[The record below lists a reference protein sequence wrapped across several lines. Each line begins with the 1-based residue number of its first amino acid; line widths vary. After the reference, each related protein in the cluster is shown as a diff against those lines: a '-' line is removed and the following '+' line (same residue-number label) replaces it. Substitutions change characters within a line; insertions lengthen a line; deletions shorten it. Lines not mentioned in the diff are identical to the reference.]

1 MNRSPSTARFAALAD
16 RLTGDLLVDDL
27 TRTIYSTDAS
37 EYQER
42 PLAVALP
49 RTEADVRELV
59 RFAAEQRVG
68 LIPRAAGTSLAGQV
82 VGSGIVVD
90 AGRHLNR
97 ILAVDVERRTVRVQP
112 GVVRNALN
120 QHLAPLGLFFG
131 PETSTAAW
139 AMIGGMVGNNS
150 CGSNSIAYGSTRD
163 HLIRARGFLADGSE
177 VTFGP
182 LSAEEFAEKVAGPD
196 SLETRI
202 YREIH
207 DLLGN
212 PTNRRLV
219 RDSYPR
225 PEVTRRNT
233 GYALDAL
240 MEASCF
246 DQVFDSRGERPFNF
260 CRLLAGSEGTLFF
273 GIEYELNLIPLPPP
287 GALLVVHCGTVDEAL
302 RATLVAMRHRHKPDR
317 SRMPACL
324 DSANACVLTAC
335 ELIDKKILDC
345 TKDNAEQSRNR
356 SFVVGDPG
364 SILVVEVKH
373 ADREAV
379 AAKLRVIEDELRGA
393 GLGYAYPV
401 LFGADGDKVWELRR
415 AGQGLV
421 NNVPGDAKP
430 REIVEDTAVAVE
442 DLPAYIAEF
451 DQLLAEKYGIEC
463 IHYAHAGAGELH
475 LRPLFDLRTPAGLAM
490 FRDVATDVA
499 ALVKKY
505 RGSLSGE
512 HGDGRLRGEF
522 IRAMVGDECFGLLE
536 RVKRLF
542 DPQGIFNPGK
552 IIDTP
557 PMDTSLRILPGEPEP
572 HHDTVFRF
580 ADTGG
585 VLRAAEKCTGV
596 GQCRKSAA
604 MGGTMCPSYMATRDE
619 QHTTRA
625 RANVLRQALSSTRE
639 AANPWAQ
646 PEIADVMDLCLSCKA
661 CKSECPSNVD
671 MARLKAE
678 WQQHLH
684 DTQGVPLRSRLIAG
698 SAAAMRWASLAP
710 WAYNFAVSA
719 PGVSHLLK
727 RFMGFAAGRS
737 LPHLHRTT
745 LTAWLKRRGKSGQA
759 PFDFRGGKFSTCR
772 IRPQAQQD
780 EILLPRSEA
789 QQDEI
794 LSLRLK
800 AHQDEI
806 SSHGSPVPANGRV
819 HLFVDEFT
827 DTLDVPLG
835 MKAVEL
841 LEALGYEVVVP
852 RHVDSGRAQLS
863 KGLVRDARNLAAKN
877 VELLAD
883 IVTDD
888 APLVGIEPSAILG
901 FRDEYPDL
909 VPERLADAAKQLA
922 GRTLLIDE
930 FLAREAAR
938 GRITAAS
945 FTDQPRQIKLHGHCH
960 QKALSSLAATVQALS
975 LPRNFS
981 VETIP
986 SGCCGMAGSFGYERE
1001 HFELSMQIGELV
1013 LLPAVRDA
1021 AADVIIAAPGTSCRH
1036 QIKDGTGRT
1045 ALHPVEILHA
1055 ALA

>member
-1 MNRSPSTARFAALAD
+1 MTQSTSTRQFAALAD
-16 RLTGDLLVDDL
+16 RLEGDLLVDDL

-42 PLAVALP
+42 PLAVAIP
-49 RTEADVRELV
+49 KTEADVRELV
-59 RFAAEQRVG
+59 RFAAAERIG

-97 ILAVDVERRTVRVQP
+97 ILEVDVERRIARVQP

-120 QHLAPLGLFFG
+120 QHLGPLGLFFG
-131 PETSTAAW
+131 PETSTASW

-177 VTFGP
+177 ATFGP
-182 LSAEEFAEKVAGPD
+182 LSAEEFAEKCTGPD

-202 YREIH
+202 YREIR
-207 DLLGN
+207 DLLGI
-212 PTNRRLV
+212 PTNRQLI

-240 MEASCF
+240 MDASCF
-246 DQVFDSRGERPFNF
+246 DDLFESGSPRPFNF
-260 CRLLAGSEGTLFF
+260 CRLIAGSEGTLFF
-273 GIEYELNLIPLPPP
+273 GVEYELNLIPLPPP
-287 GALLVVHCGTVDEAL
+287 GALLVVHCATVDEAL
-302 RATLVAMRHRHKPDR
+302 QATLVAMRHRRRPEIDAV
-317 SRMPACL
+317 SADACL
-324 DSANACVLTAC
+324 LTGC

-345 TKDNAEQSRNR
+345 TKDNAEQARNR

-364 SILVVEVKH
+364 AVLVVEMKH
-373 ADREAV
+373 ADSGVV
-379 AAKLRVIEDELRGA
+379 AAKLRETEDDLRGA

-401 LFGADGDKVWELRR
+401 LYGAEGDRVWELRR

-451 DQLLAEKYGIEC
+451 DRLLAEKYGIDC

-475 LRPLFDLRTPAGLAM
+475 LRPLFDLRTVAGLAM
-490 FRDVATDVA
+490 FRGVATDVA
-499 ALVKKY
+499 ALVKRY

-522 IRAMVGDECFGLLE
+522 IRTMLGDECFQLLV

-542 DPQGIFNPGK
+542 DPQGILNPGK

-557 PMDTSLRILPGEPEP
+557 PMDTSLRILPGEHEP
-572 HHDTVFRF
+572 HHNTVFRF

-596 GQCRKSAA
+596 GQCRKSAN

-639 AANPWAQ
+639 AADPWAR

-678 WQQHLH
+678 WEQHRH
-684 DTQGVPLRSRLIAG
+684 DASGVPLRSRLIAG
-698 SAAAMRWASLAP
+698 SAAVMRWASLAP
-710 WAYNFAVSA
+710 WVYNFAVSA
-719 PGVSHLLK
+719 PGISPLLK
-727 RFMGFAAGRS
+727 RLMGFAAGRS
-737 LPHLHRTT
+737 LPHLHGTT
-745 LTAWLKRRGKSGQA
+745 LSAWLRQRHRA
-759 PFDFRGGKFSTCR
+759 D
-772 IRPQAQQD
+772 
-780 EILLPRSEA
+780 LPR
-789 QQDEI
+789 
-794 LSLRLK
+794 
-800 AHQDEI
+800 
-806 SSHGSPVPANGRV
+806 PAPNGRV
-819 HLFVDEFT
+819 YLFVDEFT

-835 MKAVEL
+835 IKTVEL
-841 LEALGYEVVVP
+841 LESLGYEVVVP
-852 RHVDSGRAQLS
+852 RHVDSGRAQIS
-863 KGLVRDARNLAAKN
+863 KGLLREARTLASRN
-877 VELLAD
+877 VELLD
-883 IVTDD
+883 PVISDD

-901 FRDEYPDL
+901 FRDEYLDL
-909 VPERLADAAKQLA
+909 VPESLAVAAKRLAS
-922 GRTLLIDE
+922 RTLLVDE
-930 FLAREAAR
+930 FFAGEATR
-938 GRITAAS
+938 GRITADS
-945 FTDQPRQIKLHGHCH
+945 FTNQTRQIKLHGHCH

-975 LPRNFS
+975 LPRNYS
-981 VETIP
+981 VEAIP

-1013 LLPAVRDA
+1013 LFPAVRKAED
-1021 AADVIIAAPGTSCRH
+1021 DVLIAAPGTSCRH